1 MSVLVLNCQIKR
13 LKLHQRLFLL
23 LIDLKI
29 FTINRLIIHYIKCLK
44 IVKKVFNFLLLSG
57 QPSKNSKSLN
67 SLSELRKKG
76 SKSSHLRSWR
86 RTVFEILVWI
96 RFISQF
102 SWFWVFKSELN
113 GSVPDRSRFLP
124 PGILHRSS
132 SWRCSPGK
140 PPAGCRSWWRAAAP
154 SLSAGPHWSLL
165 ETCQLSHYSPFHM
178 RTGVSWCHVH
188 TFFFSRSP
196 AWDPAHGALLKLLPV
211 VGQTD
216 GLHEAYGG
224 ESQWTTTPRVSDSF
238 IINERD

>member
-29 FTINRLIIHYIKCLK
+29 FTINRLIIYYIKCLK

-57 QPSKNSKSLN
+57 QPSKNSKSHN

-165 ETCQLSHYSPFHM
+165 KHVRYHTTARFTWGQVSADVMFTPSSSVAPQPEIQHMVPSSNSSP
-178 RTGVSWCHVH
+178 
-188 TFFFSRSP
+188 
-196 AWDPAHGALLKLLPV
+196 
-211 VGQTD
+211 
-216 GLHEAYGG
+216 
-224 ESQWTTTPRVSDSF
+224 
-238 IINERD
+238 

>member
-76 SKSSHLRSWR
+76 SKKLETDSVWDSCLKNDSSVSFLG
-86 RTVFEILVWI
+86 
-96 RFISQF
+96 
-102 SWFWVFKSELN
+102 SELN
-113 GSVPDRSRFLP
+113 GSVPDRSRFLH

-165 ETCQLSHYSPFHM
+165 KHVRYHTTARFTWGQVSADVMFTPSSSVAPQPEIQHMVPSSNSSP
-178 RTGVSWCHVH
+178 
-188 TFFFSRSP
+188 
-196 AWDPAHGALLKLLPV
+196 
-211 VGQTD
+211 
-216 GLHEAYGG
+216 
-224 ESQWTTTPRVSDSF
+224 
-238 IINERD
+238 